1 MESWQDFIWGLSSH
15 VLNAAEHSAYCICTL
30 LSRCRKYGVDNAHE
44 QQPLSQ
50 ILLNIQSRRH
60 DLWTQIDLTMTFNLI
75 EYIKTSS
82 PYTSEISKL
91 LVPRSKTIWHLSYT
105 SASIK
110 LVSASAAESAT
121 DQNNERIAYRGS
133 RKKERLQIKP
143 RHLAAP
149 FSKGPELL
157 FTSSLSPGIAALSAP
172 GLQFPPQADHVL
184 RWLVVRGVV
193 AIEATGLVEPEVVRI
208 HHPTASPVEL
218 LNPHT
223 HAHVFHLEQLQQ
235 PIWSHPFIRL

>member
-1 MESWQDFIWGLSSH
+1 MH
-15 VLNAAEHSAYCICTL
+15 L

-121 DQNNERIAYRGS
+121 DQNNERIAYRGPGRRS
-133 RKKERLQIKP
+133 ASKSSPDTLLLHSPKGQSCFLP
-143 RHLAAP
+143 VHCHLA
-149 FSKGPELL
+149 LQHW
-157 FTSSLSPGIAALSAP
+157 ALP
-172 GLQFPPQADHVL
+172 DCNFLHKQIMCCGD
-184 RWLVVRGVV
+184 W
-193 AIEATGLVEPEVVRI
+193 
-208 HHPTASPVEL
+208 
-218 LNPHT
+218 
-223 HAHVFHLEQLQQ
+223 
-235 PIWSHPFIRL
+235 